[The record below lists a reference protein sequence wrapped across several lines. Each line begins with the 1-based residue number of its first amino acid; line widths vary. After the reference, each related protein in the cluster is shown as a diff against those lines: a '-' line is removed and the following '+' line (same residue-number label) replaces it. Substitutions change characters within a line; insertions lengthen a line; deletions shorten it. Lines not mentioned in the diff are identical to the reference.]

1 MSITLHDPVGLSSSQ
16 SPLRGRASS
25 IAIILLGSIW
35 YTWIK
40 HQESQPAQQQSK
52 GYEPVPLD
60 EMEEGKANS
69 PSLTR
74 ASRDARD

>member
-1 MSITLHDPVGLSSSQ
+1 MSITLHAPVGLSSSQ

-40 HQESQPAQQQSK
+40 HQESQAPK
-52 GYEPVPLD
+52 TGYDRLEEIEEAKEPISPT
-60 EMEEGKANS
+60 KRSRS
-69 PSLTR
+69 PS
-74 ASRDARD
+74 D